1 MRTRTVAGVAV
12 AVVALALVVAT
23 WRSAPAPTAKSPAPA
38 AGLPAAPAPSPPATA
53 SDTPAH
59 FRPLLGE
66 WLRPDGG
73 YVLVVHGV
81 RADGEAAVAYLN
93 PRPIRVAR
101 AQARRE
107 GDVVSL
113 FVEFDDVNYR
123 GSTYSL
129 GFDARRGQLQGRYYQ
144 ATLRQQYDVVFV
156 RPR

>member
-1 MRTRTVAGVAV
+1 MQTRTVAGVAV

-23 WRSAPAPTAKSPAPA
+23 WQSPAPTAGGPAPA
-38 AGLPAAPAPSPPATA
+38 ARPEPPAAPPAPPPDANG
-53 SDTPAH
+53 TPAH